1 MATYNSVYVLTRYAN
16 IDNASKKSPND
27 VFRVCNGKVYRKVW
41 SGAMRGKMK
50 EYISTHK
57 VYEEHYGENWNG
69 FGYQDKFNNF
79 FLNSEKDFLQLVE
92 GKATKPKTVK
102 TWSQVR
108 DTWAKRLVRLLAN
121 CNGYE
126 WVTMDVARSIAEEK
140 NDYKRQQIE
149 KVEAKQYDN
158 YSTKRATLI
167 HKMERENPL
176 RRIEDEQH
184 AIAIIQASHRHNNSN
199 YEHLLDEYRHEAEL
213 GLIDRSEVKDKARM
227 NMNFDTK

>member
-1 MATYNSVYVLTRYAN
+1 MATYNSVYILTRYAN
-16 IDNASKKSPND
+16 IDNASKKASKD
-27 VFRVCNGKVYRKVW
+27 DFRLYKGKVWRKVW
-41 SGAMRGKMK
+41 SGSLRGKIK

-79 FLNSEKDFLQLVE
+79 FFNSRKDFLALIE
-92 GKATKPKTVK
+92 EKARKPKMVK
-102 TWSQVR
+102 TWAQVR
-108 DTWAKRLVRLLAN
+108 DTWAKRLVRLLSN
-121 CNGYE
+121 CTGYE
-126 WVTMDVARSIAEEK
+126 WVTMDIARSIAEDK

-167 HKMERENPL
+167 RKMERENPL

-184 AIAIIQASHRHNNSN
+184 AIAIIHASRRHKNSN
-199 YEHLLDEYRHEAEL
+199 YEYLLDEYRHEAEL
-213 GLIDRSEVKDKARM
+213 GLIDRSEVKEKARM
-227 NMNFDTK
+227 NMNFNNK